1 MDKKSTRG
9 SFLGNASQKML
20 IHCSCR
26 VCYKEKA
33 QNIEHRNY
41 NLWIFKESVRLDKE
55 KAQNIEHRNTLE
67 KMIIVVFVLD
77 KEKAQ
82 NIEHR
87 NSLFLVVFLLNYKL
101 IKKKL
106 KTLSIETPLFDL

>member
-33 QNIEHRNY
+33 QNIEHRNIVRFPVISY
-41 NLWIFKESVRLDKE
+41 FIFY
-55 KAQNIEHRNTLE
+55 
-67 KMIIVVFVLD
+67 

-87 NSLFLVVFLLNYKL
+87 NSLSLLSKGFEKVYKE
-101 IKKKL
+101 KAQNV
-106 KTLSIETPLFDL
+106 EHRN

>member
-33 QNIEHRNY
+33 QNIEHRNLIGSTRKKFFSSY
-41 NLWIFKESVRLDKE
+41 KE
-55 KAQNIEHRNTLE
+55 KAQNVEHRNP
-67 KMIIVVFVLD
+67 
-77 KEKAQ
+77 KAV
-82 NIEHR
+82 I
-87 NSLFLVVFLLNYKL
+87 FKY
-101 IKKKL
+101 
-106 KTLSIETPLFDL
+106 LSV